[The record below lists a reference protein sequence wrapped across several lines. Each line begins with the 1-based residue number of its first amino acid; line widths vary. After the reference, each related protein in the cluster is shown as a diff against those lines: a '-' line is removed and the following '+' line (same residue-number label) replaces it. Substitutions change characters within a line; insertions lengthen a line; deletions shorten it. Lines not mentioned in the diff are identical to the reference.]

1 MTKILALNYLSVSA
15 IYQGS
20 QASIQESAGQIINI
34 LKSLSVM
41 DEIFLQPIFITG
53 QKGRIAVDL
62 SNSNLVEQTK
72 LISEALLRRTK
83 YDIKLYEN
91 VNNPDENYRR
101 KDGFKIMIEFEIN
114 MKTSFHCSCLMG
126 AEICQTFTFLG
137 YEDSELKEYNWYF
150 ELLKIMVSHLQC
162 LEGILFIKA
171 GGFGKFYVD
180 LKAMHHLHWISYYSN
195 DFHLKIPDNIG
206 SVEYLHTDNGKYL
219 ITSQDDFLKD
229 KESFEHHKEKIKGIV
244 DEMKARIPGFAK
256 E

>member
-1 MTKILALNYLSVSA
+1 MKILIKNYLSVSA
-15 IYQGS
+15 TYMGS
-20 QASIQESAGQIINI
+20 QASIHESAIQIINI

-41 DEIFLQPIFITG
+41 DELFLHPIFITG

-62 SNSNLVEQTK
+62 SNSCLVEQTE
-72 LISEALLRRTK
+72 LISEALLRSSK

-101 KDGFKIMIEFEIN
+101 KDGFRIMMEFKVDH
-114 MKTSFHCSCLMG
+114 KTSFYCTCRMG
-126 AEICQTFTFLG
+126 AELCQTFTFLG
-137 YEDSELKEYNWYF
+137 YKDVVLKEYFWYF
-150 ELLKIMVSHLQC
+150 NLLKILVEKLVC
-162 LEGILFIKA
+162 VEGEIFIKA
-171 GGFGKFYVD
+171 GNFGGFYVG
-180 LKAMHHLHWISYYSN
+180 LKVNHHLHWISYYSN
-195 DFHLKIPDNIG
+195 DFYLKIPDDIG
-206 SVEYLHTDNGKYL
+206 GVEYLHTDKGKYL